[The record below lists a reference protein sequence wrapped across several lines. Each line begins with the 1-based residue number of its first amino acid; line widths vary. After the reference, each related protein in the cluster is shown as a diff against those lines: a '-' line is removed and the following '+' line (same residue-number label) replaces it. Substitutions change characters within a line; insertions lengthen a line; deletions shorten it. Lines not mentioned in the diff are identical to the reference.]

1 MNSLIRKRRQP
12 EINLVP
18 LIDVLTIL
26 IFFFLMTMQYR
37 DVPTLNLVLPQIE
50 TAGKSE
56 MSRALT
62 IGIDSSG
69 NFSLDGRTIKR
80 EELLGLLQPL
90 KPLTADISVLI
101 MADEKTPLL
110 EVTYAMDQCRKA
122 GLESIRLQSR

>member
-1 MNSLIRKRRQP
+1 MNALVRKRRKP
-12 EINLVP
+12 EINIVP

-37 DVPTLNLVLPQIE
+37 EVQTLNLVLPRIE

-56 MSRALT
+56 MNRALT
-62 IGIDSSG
+62 IGIDAAE

-80 EELLGLLQPL
+80 EELKELLQPL
-90 KPLTADISVLI
+90 KPLASDISVLI
-101 MADEKTPLL
+101 MADEETPLRQI
-110 EVTYAMDQCRKA
+110 TFAMDQCREA

>member
-1 MNSLIRKRRQP
+1 MKSFVRKRRQP
-12 EINLVP
+12 EINMVP

-37 DVPTLNLVLPQIE
+37 EVMTLNLVLPQIE

-56 MSRALT
+56 ISRALT
-62 IGIDSSG
+62 IGIDQSG
-69 NFSLDGRTIKR
+69 NFSLDGRKIER
-80 EELLGLLQPL
+80 EELPGLLQPL
-90 KPLTADISVLI
+90 KPVAADVSVLI

-110 EVTYAMDQCRKA
+110 EVTYAMDQCRQA

>member
-1 MNSLIRKRRQP
+1 MKSLVRKRRQP
-12 EINLVP
+12 EINMVP

-37 DVPTLNLVLPQIE
+37 EVMTLNLVLPQIE

-56 MSRALT
+56 ISRALT
-62 IGIDSSG
+62 IGIDQSG
-69 NFSLDGRTIKR
+69 NFSLDGRKIER
-80 EELLGLLQPL
+80 EELPGLLQPL
-90 KPLTADISVLI
+90 KPVAADVSVLI

-110 EVTYAMDQCRKA
+110 EVTYAMDQCRQA

>member
-1 MNSLIRKRRQP
+1 MNALVRKRRKP
-12 EINLVP
+12 EINIVP

-37 DVPTLNLVLPQIE
+37 EVQTLNLVLPRIE

-56 MSRALT
+56 MNRALT
-62 IGIDSSG
+62 IGIDAAE

-80 EELLGLLQPL
+80 EELTELLQPL
-90 KPLTADISVLI
+90 KPLASDISVLI
-101 MADEKTPLL
+101 MADEETPLRQI
-110 EVTYAMDQCRKA
+110 TFAMDQCREA